1 MQRHVSKEEK
11 GMRREKKAIMKGLT
25 AMGLAICIS
34 AMLCVTGQAMEP
46 SARRNEDAVT
56 AADSA
61 GAGIMPM
68 SANVRQLA
76 ELSISSGTAT
86 VGARASGMPGEV
98 TKISISIYLQ
108 KKNANGS
115 YSTVKYWNGSRKGTY
130 YSFRRTCRV
139 SRGAYRVKARITSY
153 KGSKSETVIKFS
165 SVKRY

>member
-1 MQRHVSKEEK
+1 
-11 GMRREKKAIMKGLT
+11 MRREKKAIMKGLT

-76 ELSISSGTAT
+76 ELSISSGTIRRSNTGTEAEKERT
-86 VGARASGMPGEV
+86 TAFGEPAGYPGAR
-98 TKISISIYLQ
+98 T
-108 KKNANGS
+108 GS
-115 YSTVKYWNGSRKGTY
+115 KQESQAIRGASRKP
-130 YSFRRTCRV
+130 
-139 SRGAYRVKARITSY
+139 
-153 KGSKSETVIKFS
+153 
-165 SVKRY
+165 

>member
-1 MQRHVSKEEK
+1 
-11 GMRREKKAIMKGLT
+11 MRREKKAIMKGLT

-76 ELSISSGTAT
+76 
-86 VGARASGMPGEV
+86 
-98 TKISISIYLQ
+98 
-108 KKNANGS
+108 
-115 YSTVKYWNGSRKGTY
+115 
-130 YSFRRTCRV
+130 
-139 SRGAYRVKARITSY
+139 
-153 KGSKSETVIKFS
+153 
-165 SVKRY
+165 